1 MSQQSKSDQLP
12 LFPGTAR
19 PATAGSLGEVEA
31 DDNDQ
36 RKQNDLVFKTVFR
49 HFFGDLVELVEP
61 DFASRVDLTNVEFL
75 DPEAFSDFP
84 AGLRRLA
91 DIVVRL
97 KSRDGEERIVLVQV
111 EVEGEFRTEMDER
124 AFLYYM
130 YLRMKYRVP
139 VLLIA
144 VFLRGGRKPLAMRE
158 FVDEA
163 EGVEVCRFRYLAF
176 CLGQSR
182 AKEFLDRPQPLAP
195 GLAAL
200 MRSSWDPVEKRLRC
214 LKAIGHKDVDEARRF
229 LLAKVVDLYVEL
241 DEAQAA
247 RFAAEVA
254 KEGNE
259 EVREMVITWEETIAD
274 RVARGKIALA
284 RDHILRILKQRFESV
299 PAFVRQKIEGIQSLE
314 RLEGILDQAIVVSSV
329 DDLVL
334 EP

>member
-1 MSQQSKSDQLP
+1 V
-12 LFPGTAR
+12 A
-19 PATAGSLGEVEA
+19 
-31 DDNDQ
+31 
-36 RKQNDLVFKTVFR
+36 
-49 HFFGDLVELVEP
+49 
-61 DFASRVDLTNVEFL
+61 
-75 DPEAFSDFP
+75 
-84 AGLRRLA
+84 
-91 DIVVRL
+91 RL

-124 AFLYYM
+124 AFLYYL

-158 FVDEA
+158 FVDKA
-163 EGVEVCRFRYLAF
+163 EGVEVCRFRYVAF
-176 CLGQSR
+176 CLGQGR
-182 AKEFLDRPQPLAP
+182 AKEFVDRPQPLAP

-229 LLAKVVDLYVEL
+229 LLAKIVELYVEL

-259 EVREMVITWEETIAD
+259 EVREMVITWED
-274 RVARGKIALA
+274 ALA
-284 RDHILRILKQRFESV
+284 ASKAEGKAEGLVEARRDDILRILRQRFHSA
-299 PAFVRQKIEGIQSLE
+299 PALVCQKLETIQSLE
-314 RLEGILDQAIVVSSV
+314 RLQRILDQALAVSSV

>member
-1 MSQQSKSDQLP
+1 MSHRPKSQLP
-12 LFPGTAR
+12 LFPGTVRQA
-19 PATAGSLGEVEA
+19 AAGTPGEINV
-31 DDNDQ
+31 DDNDE

-61 DFASRVDLTNVEFL
+61 EFASRVDLTNAEFL

-84 AGLRRLA
+84 AGLRRQA
-91 DIVVRL
+91 DLVARL
-97 KSRDGEERIVLVQV
+97 KSRDGKERIVLVQV

-144 VFLRGGRKPLAMRE
+144 VFLRGGRKPLAVRE

-182 AKEFLDRPQPLAP
+182 ATEFVDRPQPLAP

-200 MRSSWDPVEKRLRC
+200 MRSSWTRW
-214 LKAIGHKDVDEARRF
+214 RRGC
-229 LLAKVVDLYVEL
+229 
-241 DEAQAA
+241 AA
-247 RFAAEVA
+247 SGRSATRTSTRP
-254 KEGNE
+254 GGSCW
-259 EVREMVITWEETIAD
+259 RRW
-274 RVARGKIALA
+274 
-284 RDHILRILKQRFESV
+284 
-299 PAFVRQKIEGIQSLE
+299 
-314 RLEGILDQAIVVSSV
+314 SSCM
-329 DDLVL
+329 
-334 EP
+334 